1 MKKVLFVFSCCALF
15 AACSNS
21 ENQVEGEEYYNNST
35 SEAEMSAATRQSEVD
50 TSINDIGTDRTAT
63 VPAAT
68 DATATDEAATT
79 TSGAAATTTG
89 AAATNAPAAAQT
101 KPAAGD
107 DFEKGK
113 NLIAMSDCLAC
124 HQVDNKLVGPA
135 YQEVAAKYEMNDK
148 NLNYL
153 AEKIIKG
160 GAGVW
165 GQIPMTPHPD
175 LKKEDAQEMA
185 KYILSLRK

>member
-21 ENQVEGEEYYNNST
+21 ETQLEGEEYYNNST
-35 SEAEMSAATRQSEVD
+35 SEAEVSAATRQSEVD

-68 DATATDEAATT
+68 EETAATED
-79 TSGAAATTTG
+79 AAA
-89 AAATNAPAAAQT
+89 AEPAATEQPAAAQQT
-101 KPAAGD
+101 PAKED
-107 DFEKGK
+107 YEKGK

-124 HQVDNKLVGPA
+124 HQVDKKLVGPA
-135 YQEVAAKYEMNDK
+135 YEEVAAKYEMNEK
-148 NLNYL
+148 NVAYL
-153 AEKIIKG
+153 ADKIIKG

-175 LKKEDAQEMA
+175 LSKEDAQEMA
-185 KYILSLRK
+185 KYVLSLRK

>member
-21 ENQVEGEEYYNNST
+21 DTQVEGEEYYNNST

-68 DATATDEAATT
+68 EETT
-79 TSGAAATTTG
+79 AAAPDN
-89 AAATNAPAAAQT
+89 AAAAPADAPAAAQT
-101 KPAAGD
+101 PAQE

-124 HQVDNKLVGPA
+124 HQVDKKLVGPA
-135 YQEVAAKYEMNDK
+135 YEEVAAKYEMNEK
-148 NLNYL
+148 NVAYL
-153 AEKIIKG
+153 ADKIIKG

-175 LKKEDAQEMA
+175 VSKEDAQEMA
-185 KYILSLRK
+185 KYVLSLRK

>member
-1 MKKVLFVFSCCALF
+1 MKKVLFVFSCCAIF

-21 ENQVEGEEYYNNST
+21 ENQVEGEEYYDNST

-68 DATATDEAATT
+68 DATATEEEATPASGDAAT
-79 TSGAAATTTG
+79 AD
-89 AAATNAPAAAQT
+89 APAASQT

-113 NLIAMSDCLAC
+113 NLVAMSDCLAC
-124 HQVDNKLVGPA
+124 HQVDKKLVGPA

-148 NLNYL
+148 NVDYL
-153 AEKIIKG
+153 ADKIIKG
-160 GAGVW
+160 GSGVW

-175 LKKEDAQEMA
+175 LKKEDAQEMS

>member
-21 ENQVEGEEYYNNST
+21 ENQAEGEEYYNNST

-63 VPAAT
+63 VPVAT
-68 DATATDEAATT
+68 DATTTDEAATT
-79 TSGAAATTTG
+79 TTGAAATT
-89 AAATNAPAAAQT
+89 APAAAQT
-101 KPAAGD
+101 KPAAGA

-124 HQVDNKLVGPA
+124 HQVDKKLVGPA

-148 NLNYL
+148 NVDYL
-153 AEKIIKG
+153 ADKIIKG

-175 LKKEDAQEMA
+175 LKKEDAQEMS

>member
-21 ENQVEGEEYYNNST
+21 ENPVEGEEYYNNST
-35 SEAEMSAATRQSEVD
+35 SEAEISAATRQSEVD

-63 VPAAT
+63 VPPADEAAAT
-68 DATATDEAATT
+68 DETEATADN
-79 TSGAAATTTG
+79 AAATTPE
-89 AAATNAPAAAQT
+89 APATAQT
-101 KPAAGD
+101 PAQE

-124 HQVDNKLVGPA
+124 HQIDNRLVGPA
-135 YQEVAAKYEMNDK
+135 YEEVAAKYEMNEK
-148 NLNYL
+148 NVVYL
-153 AEKIIKG
+153 AEKIIQG

-175 LKKEDAQEMA
+175 LSNEDAQEMA